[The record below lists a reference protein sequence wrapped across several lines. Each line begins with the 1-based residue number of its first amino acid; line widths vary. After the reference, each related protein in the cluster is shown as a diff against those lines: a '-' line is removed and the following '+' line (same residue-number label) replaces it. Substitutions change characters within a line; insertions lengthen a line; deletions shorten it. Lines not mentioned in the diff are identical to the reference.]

1 MDKVVVDVDHVD
13 VVVDV
18 DKVVVVVDVYKVV
31 VVDVDKGSGGECWP
45 RASAFSLQSAGASP
59 LVGTDAKISKS

>member
-1 MDKVVVDVDHVD
+1 MVVVEVDK

-18 DKVVVVVDVYKVV
+18 DKVVVR
-31 VVDVDKGSGGECWP
+31 VDVDKGSGGECWP
-45 RASAFSLQSAGASP
+45 RASAFSLQSAGASR

>member
-13 VVVDV
+13 VVVDL
-18 DKVVVVVDVYKVV
+18 DKVVVR
-31 VVDVDKGSGGECWP
+31 VDVDKGSGGECWP
-45 RASAFSLQSAGASP
+45 RASAFSLQSAGASR

>member
-1 MDKVVVDVDHVD
+1 MDKGVVDVDHVD

-18 DKVVVVVDVYKVV
+18 DKVVVDVYKVV
-31 VVDVDKGSGGECWP
+31 VRVDVDKGSGGECWP
-45 RASAFSLQSAGASP
+45 RASAFSLQSAGASR